1 MYSPNYERLLERGDA
16 GDVGDLAAV
25 GSEADVLRRLRSFA
39 DAGTTDL
46 SVRVL
51 PVGEGRDAL
60 RRVESP
66 DAREFLSWLAPEI
79 T

>member
-60 RRVESP
+60 VASSLRT
-66 DAREFLSWLAPEI
+66 REFLSSLAPEI
-79 T
+79 S